1 MIGKALSFGVGGQR
15 PRILLAAVV
24 VVVGVALPGAAP
36 TVAAAAASASAPQI
50 RPIPGT
56 LATYGVS
63 CPTATLCWAVGT
75 TGDTADHGVGFI
87 DKIVDGIPGPEIS
100 IPTTTDLKVISC
112 PTATFCEVVGA
123 AVPTG
128 TSGAFALIAFHNGKA
143 SAVHHVP
150 GGTFYDSVSCA
161 SAKTCRAVGYT
172 NTGDSNPSSYPI
184 VQTITNGTPGATHI
198 VKNATAPA
206 SQLAGIDCLPS
217 GACVAVGLG
226 VYGPSDAGTQT
237 ILVRISPAGVPSLP
251 SFSPGFNVADQVA
264 CVTITTCY
272 AVGSQSLEDS
282 ATNGILIPITKGH
295 FGAVQVIAHN
305 TGAASISC
313 AASRCS
319 AAGYFQPDPNNFA
332 VTNGQ
337 LITIDGKG
345 VATAHDV
352 TDTAAIGTMSCPVGG
367 RCAAVVVPTAA
378 SGLAQ
383 GVLTTA
389 THPKRATLTLV
400 SAPRHP
406 TKSGTVRLTLT
417 VKKRAGTAR
426 ASGDVTFAKGKKVFC
441 RGVALRAQKSNAAA
455 VCKVRGATLGIGKG
469 TVRATYA
476 GDSHYL
482 PGSATTKVHVRVS
495 K

>member
-1 MIGKALSFGVGGQR
+1 MIGKAASFAVGGQR

-24 VVVGVALPGAAP
+24 MVVGVALPGAP
-36 TVAAAAASASAPQI
+36 TTVAAATASGPHI

-87 DKIVDGIPGPEIS
+87 DKVVDGIPGPEIS
-100 IPTTTDLKVISC
+100 IPTTTALSVISC

-123 AVPTG
+123 AVPTA
-128 TSGAFALIAFHNGKA
+128 TSGATALIAFHNGKA
-143 SAVHHVP
+143 SAVHHAP
-150 GGTFYDSVSCA
+150 GGTWYNSVSCA

-172 NTGDSNPSSYPI
+172 NAPQIDSYPI
-184 VQTITNGTPGATHI
+184 VQTITNGRPGTTRTMP
-198 VKNATAPA
+198 KATAPA
-206 SQLAGIDCLPS
+206 SQLGGIDCLPS
-217 GACVAVGLG
+217 GACVAVGQG
-226 VYGPSDAGTQT
+226 VYGAEDAGAQT
-237 ILVRISPAGVPSLP
+237 ILVRITPAGVPSLP
-251 SFSPGFNVADQVA
+251 SFSPAYNIADQVA

-272 AVGSQSLEDS
+272 AVGSQSLPDI
-282 ATNGILIPITKGH
+282 ATSGILIPITKGH

-313 AASRCS
+313 AASRCN
-319 AAGYFQPDPNNFA
+319 AAGYFQPDPNNSA

-337 LITIDGKG
+337 LITIDAKG

-352 TDTAAIGTMSCPVGG
+352 ADTAAIGTMSCPVGG
-367 RCAAVVVPTAA
+367 PCAAVVVPTAA

-389 THPKRATLTLV
+389 THPKRATLTLI
-400 SAPRHP
+400 SAPEHP
-406 TKSGTVRLTLT
+406 TKSGTARLTLT
-417 VKKRAGTAR
+417 VKKRGGNAR
-426 ASGDVTFAKGKKVFC
+426 ASGDVTFAKGKKVLC
-441 RGVALRAQKSNAAA
+441 RNVALRAQKSNAAA
-455 VCKVRGATLGIGKG
+455 VCKVRGATLGVGKG

-476 GDSHYL
+476 GDANYL
-482 PGSATTKVHVRVS
+482 PGSATAKVNVRIS